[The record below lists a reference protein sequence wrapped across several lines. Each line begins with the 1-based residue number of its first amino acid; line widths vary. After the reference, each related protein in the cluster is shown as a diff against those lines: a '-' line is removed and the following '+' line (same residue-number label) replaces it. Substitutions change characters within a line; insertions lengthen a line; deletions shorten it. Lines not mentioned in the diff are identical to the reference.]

1 MGTFTTR
8 LEVGNLLGNR
18 FEVVDPIV
26 DTGAIYTFVPRD
38 ILVRLDVEQRE
49 IRQFALADERIVE
62 YGLGYA
68 TLRFEE
74 REVIAPLVFAPEG
87 TMPLLGVTTL
97 EIAGLGVDPVNER
110 LIPVM
115 GLLKPARDVPMQLPS
130 ISRKYIIIARSGSS
144 HLDTSVSTSAFSRG
158 PHLNGPANHEM
169 KGRGYGPGT

>member
-1 MGTFTTR
+1 MGTFFTR
-8 LEVGNLLGNR
+8 LEVGDLPGNR
-18 FEVVDPIV
+18 FEVVDALV
-26 DTGAIYTFVPRD
+26 DTGAIYTLVPQD
-38 ILVRLDVEQRE
+38 MLARLDVEPRE

-115 GLLKPARDVPMQLPS
+115 GLLKPLKYMPS
-130 ISRKYIIIARSGSS
+130 QSYVY
-144 HLDTSVSTSAFSRG
+144 L
-158 PHLNGPANHEM
+158 
-169 KGRGYGPGT
+169 